1 MSQDLEQA
9 ATMLPMDAYNQ
20 TLIANVHPSDWINPV
35 PADAYDLVV
44 VGAGTAGL
52 VVAAGA
58 AGLGIGLKIALI
70 EKNLTMIRS
79 ATVVG
84 ELWNGPALGV
94 AVPRDQINV
103 DFAAVMTRLRHVR
116 SGISHHDSVQR
127 FTQLG
132 IDVFL
137 GAGRFEGSH
146 TIEVAGQ
153 TLRFKKAVIAT
164 GARAARPAIP
174 GLDQVEFLTNETVF
188 SLTERPD
195 RLAVIGGGPIGCEL
209 AQAFRRLGSEVV
221 MLQHADRLLTNA
233 EPAAAEILQQQL
245 IREGVRL
252 VLNAQ
257 IERIEQTAVG
267 KTLHV
272 QGQVDPITVDQILIG
287 VGRTPNVDGL
297 DLAAAGVIYGPK
309 GVQVN
314 DYLQTTAPHIFA
326 AGDICMDWKFTH
338 AADAAA
344 RLVIKNM
351 LFSPWGLGRA
361 KLSALTMP
369 GVTYTDP
376 EIAQVGWT
384 AAEAARRGVA
394 IKTIEIPLEQVDRA
408 ITDGQTAGFFKVH
421 YLADADRVVG
431 ATIVARHA
439 GELISMVTMA
449 IEHKLGL
456 SALSRVIFP
465 YPTQAE
471 GLKKAADTYRR
482 GLLTD
487 RTRRLLKWLTR
498 FS

>member
-1 MSQDLEQA
+1 
-9 ATMLPMDAYNQ
+9 
-20 TLIANVHPSDWINPV
+20 
-35 PADAYDLVV
+35 
-44 VGAGTAGL
+44 
-52 VVAAGA
+52 
-58 AGLGIGLKIALI
+58 
-70 EKNLTMIRS
+70 
-79 ATVVG
+79 
-84 ELWNGPALGV
+84 
-94 AVPRDQINV
+94 
-103 DFAAVMTRLRHVR
+103 
-116 SGISHHDSVQR
+116 
-127 FTQLG
+127 
-132 IDVFL
+132 
-137 GAGRFEGSH
+137 
-146 TIEVAGQ
+146 
-153 TLRFKKAVIAT
+153 
-164 GARAARPAIP
+164 
-174 GLDQVEFLTNETVF
+174 
-188 SLTERPD
+188 
-195 RLAVIGGGPIGCEL
+195 
-209 AQAFRRLGSEVV
+209 
-221 MLQHADRLLTNA
+221 LTNA

-297 DLAAAGVIYGPK
+297 DLAAAGVTYGPK

-344 RLVIKNM
+344 RLVIKNI

-421 YLADADRVVG
+421 YLAGADRVVG